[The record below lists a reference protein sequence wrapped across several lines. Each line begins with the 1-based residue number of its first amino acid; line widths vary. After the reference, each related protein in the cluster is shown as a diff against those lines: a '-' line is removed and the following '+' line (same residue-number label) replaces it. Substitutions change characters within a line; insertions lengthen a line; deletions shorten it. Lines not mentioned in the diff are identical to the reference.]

1 VVLPRT
7 KMRPAHG
14 RDSRK
19 FSTGFIFSSYQFFKK
34 QKRGEKNFFSIA
46 FFLSSEYNISIMP
59 KNEEQ
64 QKKTAT
70 KIQQLQREEEEDRA
84 KNLALKLGFP
94 FFDLRISTIDP
105 TGLFLIPEKEAQ
117 KGNLAIIQKRQ
128 KELYIVV
135 LNPNQKETKD
145 AIKKLEKQGF
155 QIKIFITSLSGL
167 QRAWQKYA
175 DIKKEKTDITKEIEI
190 SNKELNKLKIELIDI
205 KRLQDKLSEPNLN
218 TTQIL
223 NIIMASALKLEASD
237 VHLEV
242 TADEDTRLRYRI
254 DGVLQDTT
262 TISASA
268 YNLLLSRIKTLSGLK
283 LNIKNIPQDGRF
295 TFSSDGADIEIR
307 VSIIP
312 AENGE
317 NIVMRILDPKTIS
330 LNLEDLGIQ
339 DYDFK
344 TIQSE
349 LKKPN
354 GMIITT
360 GPTGSGKTTLL
371 YAFLKKVNTPEI
383 KVVTLENPIE
393 YHLEGVE
400 QTQVHPDK
408 GYTFASGL
416 RSILRQDPDVILVG
430 EIRDN
435 ETAETAINAALTGHL
450 VFSTLHTNDAAGAIP
465 RLVEMEVNANLIPP
479 ALNIVVA
486 QRLVRRV
493 CPKCSKETK
502 PSSEIAEK
510 IKNGLKDLPSRVKK
524 LNLNNIKIKE
534 ASKEG
539 CAYCNFTGYKGRIG
553 VFELFK
559 IDDSMEKTII
569 KTPSIAEI
577 RETATKAGMVTMK
590 QDGLL
595 KVLAGITTI
604 DEAERILGE

>member
-1 VVLPRT
+1 ML
-7 KMRPAHG
+7 
-14 RDSRK
+14 
-19 FSTGFIFSSYQFFKK
+19 
-34 QKRGEKNFFSIA
+34 
-46 FFLSSEYNISIMP
+46 

-64 QKKTAT
+64 KKKTTT
-70 KIQQLQREEEEDRA
+70 KVQQLQREEEEDRA

-94 FFDLRISTIDP
+94 YFDLRVSSIDS

-117 KGNLAIIQKRQ
+117 KGNLAIVQKIQ
-128 KELYIVV
+128 KELYMAV
-135 LNPNQKETKD
+135 LDPNQKETKD
-145 AIKKLEKQGF
+145 EIKKLEKQGF
-155 QIKIFITSLSGL
+155 QITILLTSLNGL

-175 DIKKEKTDITKEIEI
+175 DTKEKKIDITKEIEI
-190 SNKELNKLKIELIDI
+190 SNEELGKLKIELIDI
-205 KRLQDKLSEPNLN
+205 KSLRDKLSEPNLN

-223 NIIMASALKLEASD
+223 NILMASALKLEASD
-237 VHLEV
+237 IHFEI
-242 TADEDTRLRYRI
+242 TTDENIRLRYRI

-262 TISASA
+262 TISTST
-268 YNLLLSRIKTLSGLK
+268 YDLFLSRIKTLSGLK

-295 TFSSDGADIEIR
+295 TFSSDNSDIEIR

-339 DYDFK
+339 NYDFK
-344 TIQSE
+344 IIQTE

-371 YAFLKKVNTPEI
+371 YAFLKKVNTPELKI
-383 KVVTLENPIE
+383 ITLEDPIE

-400 QTQVHPDK
+400 QTQVNPGK

-416 RSILRQDPDVILVG
+416 RSILRQDPDILLVG

-450 VFSTLHTNDAAGAIP
+450 VFSTLHTNDAADAIP
-465 RLVEMEVNANLIPP
+465 RLVEMEVNTNLIPP
-479 ALNIVVA
+479 ALNIVIA
-486 QRLVRRV
+486 QRLVRKV
-493 CPKCSKETK
+493 CPKCSKEIE
-502 PSSEIAEK
+502 PNQEIAEK
-510 IKNGLKDLPSRVKK
+510 IKNGLKNLPSRVPKVK
-524 LNLNNIKIKE
+524 LDDITMKE
-534 ASKEG
+534 MSKEG

-553 VFELFK
+553 VFELFQ
-559 IDDSMEKTII
+559 IDDSMEKIII
-569 KTPSIAEI
+569 KTPSVAEI
-577 RETATKAGMVTMK
+577 REEAIKTGMVTMK

-595 KVLAGITTI
+595 KVLSGITTI
-604 DEAERILGE
+604 DEAERVLGE